1 MCKEMGA
8 LNSVSNALLTLAY
21 IYTPG
26 HQCALVVSFSS
37 IQKKKKRQACTC
49 VSRYYMRR
57 HPQ

>member
-21 IYTPG
+21 IHTPG

-37 IQKKKKRQACTC
+37 IQKKKRQACTC